1 MNLKLVEKI
10 NAGFILMGRHV
21 CIQHWPALIKN
32 INSKNRDQKIDIWI
46 NNWKM
51 DVNRIKIGKLHNAEL
66 ESIERFE
73 KKLFI
78 LFLEF
83 ITYLNTL
90 GSLVKL

>member
-1 MNLKLVEKI
+1 
-10 NAGFILMGRHV
+10 
-21 CIQHWPALIKN
+21 
-32 INSKNRDQKIDIWI
+32 
-46 NNWKM
+46 M

-83 ITYLNTL
+83 YYLFKHTWFL
-90 GSLVKL
+90 G